1 MVAAYPI
8 EGCNSRPSYDDLP
21 GLDGERLRL
30 AATGSEIRRDLPS
43 PPKAAQIAGKAN
55 ARPRP
60 NATSYDRD
68 RDQFAS
74 SAQLALIPLEEQD
87 VRLSRI
93 TRQAA
98 SMIGQRSHNIA
109 GRPHA
114 PPETHRVR
122 SRRRSRKTDAAPC
135 ARPAAPLSI
144 NAGAWVQAVQSQ
156 LGHRS
161 ATMTLDHCGWSLGGL
176 RRILCGPLAVRRG
189 SRARTPPLTCRSLE
203 PAVGFEPTTYR
214 LQV

>member
-135 ARPAAPLSI
+135 ARPAALRGIALDQRWRLATGGSVAARPSLGDDDARPLRVV
-144 NAGAWVQAVQSQ
+144 AG
-156 LGHRS
+156 RS
-161 ATMTLDHCGWSLGGL
+161 AADS
-176 RRILCGPLAVRRG
+176 V
-189 SRARTPPLTCRSLE
+189 RTPRR
-203 PAVGFEPTTYR
+203 PAR
-214 LQV
+214 